1 MITSKSLVMIS
12 TSTVNSKKAS
22 KNKGKQIDKDEIN
35 LCLNC
40 DRAVCRPN
48 TCKKISEYK
57 RNKVKV

>member
-1 MITSKSLVMIS
+1 MSS

-22 KNKGKQIDKDEIN
+22 KNKGRQIDKDEIN
-35 LCLNC
+35 ICLNC